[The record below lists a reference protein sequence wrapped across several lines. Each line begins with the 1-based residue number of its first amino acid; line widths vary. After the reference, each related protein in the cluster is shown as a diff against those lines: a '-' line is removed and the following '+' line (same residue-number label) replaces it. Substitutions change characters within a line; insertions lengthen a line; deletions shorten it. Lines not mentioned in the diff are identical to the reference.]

1 MIKHDKLEAYAMA
14 ADDDIAAVRFEQVRA
29 SKLWRGYMGTVYG
42 CKVAATDQVGFDT
55 YEEARA
61 DAMKF
66 VEKCAD
72 ALNKRKTKEQ
82 T

>member
-1 MIKHDKLEAYAMA
+1 MIQHDKLEAYAIA
-14 ADDDIAAVRFEQVRA
+14 ADDDIAAARFEQVRE

-82 T
+82 A

>member
-42 CKVAATDQVGFDT
+42 CKVASTDQVGFDT

-66 VEKCAD
+66 VEQCAD
-72 ALNKRKTKEQ
+72 ALSERKAKEQ
-82 T
+82 A